1 MRSRFT
7 VTPTFALS
15 LIGCAA
21 VLLAQVSHAQGYP
34 SRPVR
39 MIVGYPAGG
48 SIDTMGRLT
57 AQAFTESMGQSFI
70 VENRPG
76 ASATIATLAVVK
88 APADGYMLLVGAQAS
103 LSGATSLIAKLPY
116 DPLRDLSP
124 IALLAHQPNV
134 LVVHPSVPV
143 RTTRDF
149 IALAKARPG
158 KLSYGSSGMGS
169 TQHLSSEL
177 FAMMTGTDLFH
188 VPYKGGSPATV
199 DLLSGQLDF
208 TFTPVPTAG
217 PYIKAERLRAIAL
230 TSIRRNESLPG
241 VPTLNETG
249 VRGYDF
255 GGYAALLGPAK
266 MPRELV
272 MKLNAEVQKAL
283 TDPAV
288 RKKFVDLGLDV
299 PGGTP
304 EQFAEFMK
312 QDMETCAKIVAAAK
326 IQPQ

>member
-1 MRSRFT
+1 MHLRLSDTRT
-7 VTPTFALS
+7 LVLS
-15 LIGCAA
+15 LTCCAA
-21 VLLAQVSHAQGYP
+21 AFLSPVSYAQGYP
-34 SRPVR
+34 IRPVR

-48 SIDTMGRLT
+48 SIDTVGRIT

-88 APADGYMLLVGAQAS
+88 APTDGYMLLVGAQAS
-103 LSGATSLIAKLPY
+103 LSGALSMIANLPY
-116 DPLRDLSP
+116 DPLRDLSA

-134 LVVHPSVPV
+134 LVVHPSVPA

-158 KLSYGSSGMGS
+158 KLSYGSSGLGS

-177 FAMMTGTDLFH
+177 FSMMTGTDLFH
-188 VPYKGGSPATV
+188 VPYKGGAPATI

-217 PYIKAERLRAIAL
+217 PYIKADRLRAIAL
-230 TSIRRNESLPG
+230 SSIRRNESLPG
-241 VPTLNETG
+241 VPTLDETG

-255 GGYAALLGPAK
+255 GGYIALLGPGK

-272 MKLNAEVQKAL
+272 LKLNAEVQKAVK
-283 TDPAV
+283 DPNV
-288 RKKFVDLGLDV
+288 RKRLVDLGLDV

-304 EQFAEFMK
+304 EQFTEFMK
-312 QDMETCAKIVAAAK
+312 QDMEKCAKIVAAAK